1 MNCTCLK
8 YGYHIR
14 KKTSK
19 KQQSPFYLLSV
30 LVKERKDLE
39 GREERVGE
47 GRGHNRDEI
56 REKMEERC
64 LAGIWHP

>member
-1 MNCTCLK
+1 MV
-8 YGYHIR
+8 IISE
-14 KKTSK
+14 KTSMK
-19 KQQSPFYLLSV
+19 LQSSFYLLSV
-30 LVKERKDLE
+30 LIKERKALE

-47 GRGHNRDEI
+47 GKGHNRDEI